1 MYDVFHVQGVHVYD
15 VFHVQGVR
23 VYDVFHVQGVHVYD
37 VFHVHVY
44 DVFHV
49 QVVDQRLPFRLR
61 EIPHVQTLGAAL
73 NWCGRIDR
81 IHQPARGHRP
91 T

>member
-15 VFHVQGVR
+15 VFHVQGV
-23 VYDVFHVQGVHVYD
+23 
-37 VFHVHVY
+37 HVY

-49 QVVDQRLPFRLR
+49 QVMDQRLPFRLR